1 MAVAMKVLV
10 GNSIIRVPLLKVIK
24 FFPPQP
30 SERKLASGKKLW
42 GLRGKAPNEKKPP
55 CPESF
60 SNCIC
65 NRCRLSLQA
74 LPTSQ
79 I

>member
-1 MAVAMKVLV
+1 MKLLV
-10 GNSIIRVPLLKVIK
+10 NNKIIRVPLLKVVQY
-24 FFPPQP
+24 FPKKSP
-30 SERKLASGKKLW
+30 KTVYANGAKLW
-42 GLRGKAPNEKKPP
+42 GFRGDAPNAKKPP

-60 SNCIC
+60 SNCKC